1 MMQLYDREEI
11 MRVHDI
17 GIARDS
23 AIRAIVETYQELGMT
38 FIDAV
43 EKVAAKFALSQ
54 EKAEKEVKEYWSKQ

>member
-11 MRVHDI
+11 MRIHDI
-17 GIARDS
+17 GVARDS

-54 EKAEKEVKEYWSKQ
+54 EKAEKEVKEYWNEQ